1 MTDDEEITA
10 PEAPASPPRPVR
22 QRTAKGKLIG
32 WGALAAII
40 VVIIAIFA
48 ITRVLTPSA
57 PGPVTTASASASSA
71 AASSAASQ
79 PAATASSEA
88 APPASSASVAS
99 AAPASA
105 TPASSAS
112 DGQTLAVIQPDI
124 MDQASRKALLGT
136 LIDQGVFT
144 GIEAVG
150 SPPKVG
156 VTALFL
162 GLNPDLQRQFLAT
175 VDSYVNNGA
184 PAQVPLQVIDATTA
198 KTIGTYTSADG
209 LKLL

>member
-1 MTDDEEITA
+1 MTDDAEIA
-10 PEAPASPPRPVR
+10 PDVPSPVR
-22 QRTAKGKLIG
+22 SVRRRSAKGKLIG
-32 WGALAAII
+32 WGALAVI
-40 VVIIAIFA
+40 VLVIVAIFA
-48 ITRVLTPSA
+48 ITRALTPTPPDPAVTAAA
-57 PGPVTTASASASSA
+57 PETSA
-71 AASSAASQ
+71 AAPPAPSQ
-79 PAATASSEA
+79 PPATASSEA
-88 APPASSASVAS
+88 TAPAVTAAVAPPASAAASAS
-99 AAPASA
+99 
-105 TPASSAS
+105 S
-112 DGQTLAVIQPDI
+112 DPSGPTLAVIQPEI

-144 GIEAVG
+144 GIQAVG

-162 GLNPDLQRQFLAT
+162 GLAPDLQRQFLAT

-198 KTIGTYTSADG
+198 RTIGTFTTADG